1 MPEEGV
7 KLSKT
12 DKLLTTDEIRR
23 LASLFVKNL
32 NVKKIRLTGGEPL
45 IRKDIVQIVNHL
57 DELRSN
63 GLQLITLTTN
73 ATTLQR
79 NCSALRN
86 AGKSLLRSY
95 LKFKLGNKLRYYYH
109 DCCASFTIDKKSS
122 FFC

>member
-86 AGKSLLRSY
+86 AGKIT
-95 LKFKLGNKLRYYYH
+95 
-109 DCCASFTIDKKSS
+109 FTIIKAIQTR
-122 FFC
+122 